1 MLTNIKALGEDL
13 KQELIHKIDNK
24 AKPIGSLGKLEKLAV
39 QVGQIQQ
46 TLNPELKKPVMLT
59 IAADHG
65 ITAEG
70 VSPCPVEITWQQCL
84 NFLRG
89 GGGVNMF
96 SQLFNFD
103 FYVVDAGVNFDFE
116 PHERLIDA
124 KIRKGSRNFLHE
136 PAMTREECLSAL
148 EKGREIV
155 NGFADKGSNVI
166 GFGEMGIGNTS
177 PASILLSIFAD
188 LPIDKCTGPG
198 AGLDDKGVANK
209 VDVLKRSIEKHG
221 VSEDPIEILAT
232 YGGLEI
238 AMIAGG
244 MIAAAEKQMIVLVD
258 GFIATSALIAAHAI
272 NPNVTDYCIFSHHS
286 KEWAHTKMLEHLGG
300 EAVLNLELRL
310 GEGTGAALA
319 YPIVQAA
326 VKFLNDMCS
335 FEDARVHNTTY
346 IDSIAVKEAGI

>member
-1 MLTNIKALGEDL
+1 MQTNIQPLGDAL

-46 TLNPELKKPVMLT
+46 TMNPELKNPVMLT

-65 ITAEG
+65 VTAEG

-84 NFLRG
+84 NFMRG

-103 FYVVDAGVNFDFE
+103 FYVVDAGVDFDFE

-124 KIRKGSRNFLHE
+124 KIRKGTRNFLYE
-136 PAMTREECLSAL
+136 PAMTIEECKAAL
-148 EKGREIV
+148 QKGREIV
-155 NGFADKGSNVI
+155 HRFAEKGSNVI

-177 PASILLSIFAD
+177 PASILLSIFAN
-188 LPIDKCTGPG
+188 LPIEKCTGPG

-209 VDVLKRSIEKHG
+209 VDVLRRSIEKHG
-221 VSEDPIEILAT
+221 ISEDPIELLAT
-232 YGGLEI
+232 YGGLEV

-244 MIAAAEKQMIVLVD
+244 MLGAAEKRMIVLVD
-258 GFIATSALIAAHAI
+258 GFIATAALIAAHAI

-286 KEWAHTKMLEHLGG
+286 KEWAHTKMLEHLNA
-300 EAVLNLELRL
+300 EAILNLELRL

-335 FEDARVHNTTY
+335 FDEAQVHNTTY
-346 IDSIAVKEAGI
+346 INSIAEKA